1 LVRATHRLGVSCL
14 TTQAASRRRE
24 DGSNSSSSRKQEHQ
38 DVLSHVRQHWLT
50 SVCPLLWSFSPRFVA
65 SFLYFVL
72 AGFWATFGAKE
83 DLNDQQGIDL
93 AKDCL
98 RVARNAGINLFDNAE
113 TYGNPTGEAERIM
126 GVAIAQLREEDP
138 VKWRRSDLI
147 ITTKV
152 TSSLLAQLII
162 RPPLRSFGVVMV

>member
-1 LVRATHRLGVSCL
+1 
-14 TTQAASRRRE
+14 
-24 DGSNSSSSRKQEHQ
+24 
-38 DVLSHVRQHWLT
+38 
-50 SVCPLLWSFSPRFVA
+50 
-65 SFLYFVL
+65 
-72 AGFWATFGAKE
+72 
-83 DLNDQQGIDL
+83 LNDQQGIDL

-162 RPPLRSFGVVMV
+162 RPLRSFGVVMV